1 MSDDVSGLRTWMQQS
16 LADPGD
22 NIAKS
27 VSDLS
32 ANENEWYVRRAHF
45 LDHSSTFDGFMDSR
59 AILRATAKGQLI
71 HLRARGDT
79 YPYVLQSWPRLW
91 KVDNDWE

>member
-27 VSDLS
+27 VSDVS
-32 ANENEWYVRRAHF
+32 ANENGTYDEPI
-45 LDHSSTFDGFMDSR
+45 SSI
-59 AILRATAKGQLI
+59 IL
-71 HLRARGDT
+71 ARLMG
-79 YPYVLQSWPRLW
+79 LWIAEQS
-91 KVDNDWE
+91 